1 MDFAIQIV
9 RDERATTLEV
19 AGEVDLANAHELA
32 QVGLAALAERALTVT
47 VDMRDVTFLDSTGLA
62 ALVTINNQAQ
72 QDGATLVVRNAP
84 PRILHLFAVTGL
96 DKVFTFVDDETG

>member
-1 MDFAIQIV
+1 VDFAIQIV
-9 RDERATTLEV
+9 RADRATTLVV

-32 QVGLAALAERALTVT
+32 QAGLAALADGATTVT

-72 QDGATLVVRNAP
+72 QDGASLIVSHVT
-84 PRILHLFAVTGL
+84 PRISHLLAVTGL
-96 DKVFTFVDDETG
+96 DRIFTVADAE